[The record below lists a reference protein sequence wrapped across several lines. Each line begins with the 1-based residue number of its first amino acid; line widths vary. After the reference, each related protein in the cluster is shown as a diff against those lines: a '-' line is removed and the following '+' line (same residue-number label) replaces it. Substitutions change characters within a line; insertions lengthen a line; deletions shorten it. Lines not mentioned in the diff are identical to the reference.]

1 MVIHTRYYHDV
12 AILSVDGRL
21 DAVSGPRFEQAVNEQ
36 IGAGYSRLVAD
47 LKKVAYLN
55 STGIKVL
62 IKATRQTRQHGGD
75 FRIANAK
82 AHVKHAL
89 HLAGVDS
96 LIKMYPN
103 VVGATASYFPGSI
116 GGEMGDEG

>member
-1 MVIHTRYYHDV
+1 MVIHTRHYHDV

-21 DAVSGPRFEQAVNEQ
+21 DSVSGPHFEQAVNEQ

-62 IKATRQTRQHGGD
+62 TKATQQTRQHGGD
-75 FRIANAK
+75 FRIANAR
-82 AHVKHAL
+82 AYVKHAL

-96 LIKMYPN
+96 IIKMYPN

-116 GGEMGDEG
+116 GGETEK